1 MILSELYP
9 AVTPPWKYLECVL
22 VRPDILWGQ
31 SLSII
36 LGSYR
41 GDHRYRCQNR
51 EEERHQHG
59 RNGCPGA
66 PWRVARG
73 VSRRH
78 VRHRDSTGGIQSLV
92 IRPYG
97 PGLSLCVTVRRPV
110 HGATGRLYGRRGW
123 IPRFFDR
130 DYDCDDSSDCTQRDK
145 WGASSQ
151 VCFPP
156 TNGHLVEDRS
166 D

>member
-9 AVTPPWKYLECVL
+9 AVTPPWEYLECIL
-22 VRPDILWGQ
+22 VRPDVLWGQ

-36 LGSYR
+36 LSGYW
-41 GDHRYRCQNR
+41 GNHRYRCQHR
-51 EEERHQHG
+51 EQERHQHR
-59 RNGCPGA
+59 RNGCPRALMRVG
-66 PWRVARG
+66 WR

-78 VRHRDSTGGIQSLV
+78 VRHCDNTGGIQSLV
-92 IRPYG
+92 VRPYG
-97 PGLSLCVTVRRPV
+97 PGLSLCVTLRRPV
-110 HGATGRLYGRRGW
+110 HGATRRLYGRRGW

-130 DYDCDDSSDCTQRDK
+130 DHDCDGGCDCTERGK

-151 VCFPP
+151 VCFSP
-156 TNGHLVEDRS
+156 TNGHLVQDRT